1 MKRKPY
7 KILSKKETKLKKKP
21 WISKTILASVKIRSI
36 QSILFILNEAKIV
49 LEYCQNIC
57 KKKKIFW
64 YERYK
69 FYRNRINKLISK
81 SKKKSSSEI
90 FQYDFQNSRGTWK
103 KVNEILNKNP
113 NKNDNIVINEN
124 GTIIYNQ

>member
-1 MKRKPY
+1 M
-7 KILSKKETKLKKKP
+7 
-21 WISKTILASVKIRSI
+21 
-36 QSILFILNEAKIV
+36 Q
-49 LEYCQNIC
+49 
-57 KKKKIFW
+57 KKKIFW

-103 KVNEILNKNP
+103 KVNEILNKKP

-124 GTIIYNQ
+124 GAIIYNQ

>member
-1 MKRKPY
+1 MRL
-7 KILSKKETKLKKKP
+7 ILSYN
-21 WISKTILASVKIRSI
+21 IDKI
-36 QSILFILNEAKIV
+36 FA
-49 LEYCQNIC
+49 

-81 SKKKSSSEI
+81 SKKKSSSKV
-90 FQYDFQNSRGTWK
+90 FQDNFQNSRGTWK
-103 KVNEILNKNP
+103 KVNEILNKKP

-124 GTIIYNQ
+124 GTIICNQ